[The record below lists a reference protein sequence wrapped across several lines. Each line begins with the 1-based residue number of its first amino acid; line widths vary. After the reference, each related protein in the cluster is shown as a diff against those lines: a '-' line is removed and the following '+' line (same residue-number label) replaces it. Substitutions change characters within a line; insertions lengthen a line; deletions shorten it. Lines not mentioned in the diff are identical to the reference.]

1 MDLEA
6 VAHDSDKLEVDLVL
20 MLLVVAL
27 ELVELGEHDGL
38 LGVEMTTKGL
48 ADVGDERDHDG
59 EGLGGEGC
67 FVTRKI
73 SARGSVTEEATD
85 RDVWR

>member
-1 MDLEA
+1 MDLKTI
-6 VAHDSDKLEVDLVL
+6 AHDGDELGVNFVL

-38 LGVEMTTKGL
+38 LGVEVTTKGF

-59 EGLGGEGC
+59 EGLGGEC
-67 FVTRKI
+67 
-73 SARGSVTEEATD
+73 
-85 RDVWR
+85 